1 MRFNLVLRGTAIP
14 VGEAGAVLGRSLA
27 CTVRLDGDDVSRRH
41 ARILVADDIATIE
54 DLGSVHGVRVNGEPL
69 TGSKPLK
76 NGDVITVGIHEL
88 RMSIE
93 QSIRPPAAAG
103 RGPLDAFWDDD
114 EDDYGDGETT
124 RRDCLV
130 VLVGPDVAKLL
141 EAGQVAE
148 AARVFASA
156 FDATLNVV
164 KRTGELTDGANGEAT
179 VLALRLALAT
189 GEKRWVDQLLE
200 LQTAAKLAP
209 PRPLLGE
216 LAAAV
221 EEVGTTQIDALR
233 ACLDRART
241 DSPLADGA
249 AVQALARL
257 DESVRRLTA
266 DGEE

>member
-1 MRFNLVLRGTAIP
+1 MRFNLVLRGTTIP

-27 CTVRLDGDDVSRRH
+27 CTVRLGGDDVSRRH
-41 ARILVADDIATIE
+41 ARISVANDIATIE
-54 DLGSVHGVRVNGEPL
+54 DLGSVHGLRVNGEPL
-69 TGSKPLK
+69 AGRKPLK
-76 NGDVITVGIHEL
+76 NGDVIAIGIHEL
-88 RMSIE
+88 RLSIE
-93 QSIRPPAAAG
+93 QSIRPPPGAG

-141 EAGQVAE
+141 DAGRVAE
-148 AARVFASA
+148 AARVFDSA
-156 FDATLNVV
+156 FDGTLNQV

-179 VLALRLALAT
+179 VLALRLARAT

-209 PRPLLGE
+209 PRELLGE
-216 LAAAV
+216 LAAAI

-241 DSPLADGA
+241 DSTPAEGA
-249 AVQALARL
+249 TAEALARL
-257 DESVRRLTA
+257 DESVRRLTTA
-266 DGEE
+266 GKG